1 MTRLVRC
8 GWLLFLAFAIG
19 VSALP
24 AMALGSPSLQA
35 VGGWDLATASLA
47 GVSGGK
53 PFVAEG
59 RADIGEGGIGPAGKV
74 AYDQALVNAVLKAV
88 TEVKGQAWV
97 EANRDVVGAELLSDP
112 RPFLI
117 GVPEAKAPAIDPVG
131 KQAIVVVSATV
142 DMALLREAIE
152 GLGTDG
158 SKVRYPRTL
167 VAVTEEIIRRP
178 APDPA
183 AETAIKDVL
192 TGAGVPVV
200 DVQGMDDNRRRSIA
214 DALRQGQTDAAEGL
228 QKEFRCEIIL
238 VGEAFAE
245 EGPPELGMVRCEARV
260 EVKAYYA
267 DTAQLL
273 CAKSA
278 TAPAVRPTVLIA
290 GKEALRAAGEKV
302 GHQVLDTL
310 STGRTTLIQVHVTG
324 CRSFR
329 WLTDIQAV
337 LEAVG
342 GVNTVERRAA
352 DIANGVGAWD
362 VVGPGAT
369 AEAIAQALHDCVSPR
384 LRVMEAT
391 GHAVTA
397 EVSLSHP

>member
-1 MTRLVRC
+1 VYNALVLRRSWAMRVVYTV
-8 GWLLFLAFAIG
+8 GAGVLLSI
-19 VSALP
+19 LP
-24 AMALGSPSLQA
+24 ASAALL
-35 VGGWDLATASLA
+35 VGQGWELKGATLA
-47 GVSGGK
+47 GAPGGK

-59 RADIGEGGIGPAGKV
+59 RAPIGTGGIGPAGE
-74 AYDQALVNAVLKAV
+74 AARDRALANAVLKAV
-88 TEVKGQAWV
+88 TELKGQAWV
-97 EANRDVVGAELLSDP
+97 EANRDAVEAELLSDP
-112 RPFLI
+112 KTFLT
-117 GVPEAKAPAIDPVG
+117 GVPKAKAPAIDAEG

-142 DMALLREAIE
+142 DMVLLRQAIE
-152 GLGTDG
+152 RLGRDG
-158 SKVRYPRTL
+158 SKVRYPRVL
-167 VAVTEEIIRRP
+167 VAVTEEIVRRP

-183 AETAIKDVL
+183 AETAIKDL
-192 TGAGVPVV
+192 LATAGVPVV

-214 DALRQGQTDAAEGL
+214 DAIRQGESDAAEGL
-228 QKEFRCEIIL
+228 RKEFRCEIVL

-290 GKEALRAAGEKV
+290 GKEALRVAGEKV
-302 GHQVLDTL
+302 GRQVLESL

-324 CRSFR
+324 CRSFQ
-329 WLTDIQAV
+329 WLTDIEAV
-337 LEAVG
+337 LEAVD

-352 DIANGVGAWD
+352 DIANGIGAWD

-369 AEAIAQALHDCVSPR
+369 AEAIAQALHDCASPR
-384 LRVMEAT
+384 LRVTEAT

-397 EVSLSHP
+397 EVVE